1 MNGKLKKIAISALC
15 LILIIPAFALVG
27 CGGKEEEK
35 PSVTVTFAQNGA
47 TKSEITV
54 VSGEKID
61 PAAVSAPAPEKD
73 GYVTEWNFDFDL
85 PVTAS
90 RTVSV
95 ISYTEGLTFAKSL
108 KGGEYVVTGYT
119 GRSEDVFMP
128 DFYREKPVA
137 SIRAEAFKGN
147 ETIVSV
153 RFPASLASIGEEAFK
168 ACVNLGGVT
177 FPDTVTTLGAS
188 AFSECEALEEFT
200 FPKNITIVSS
210 RVVQGCNFDFV
221 AVPEGVTTIEAYAF
235 ACRATTIVLPAS
247 LRRIEELGLWANLTT
262 IYYAGEDYRWET
274 VTISEVPYTNGG
286 ITFSAKSVAAER
298 ATVYFYSETA
308 PSKPGNYWHYVSGEP
323 VVWA

>member
-1 MNGKLKKIAISALC
+1 MKARLKKIAVCALC
-15 LILIIPAFALVG
+15 AALILSAFALVG
-27 CGGKEEEK
+27 CGEKEEDK
-35 PSVTVTFAQNGA
+35 PSFTVTFAQGGA

-61 PAAVSAPAPEKD
+61 SAAVAAPDKEQD
-73 GYVTEWNFDFDL
+73 GFVTEWNFDFDL
-85 PVTAS
+85 PVTES
-90 RTVSV
+90 RTVST

-153 RFPASLASIGEEAFK
+153 RFPASLVSIGEEAFK
-168 ACVNLGGVT
+168 ACVNLGSVN
-177 FPDTVTTLGAS
+177 FPDAVTTLGAS
-188 AFSECEALEEFT
+188 AFSECEGLEEFT

-221 AVPEGVTTIEAYAF
+221 AVPEGVTAIEPYAF
-235 ACRATTIVLPAS
+235 ACKATTIVLPAS

-286 ITFSAKSVAAER
+286 ITFSAKSVATER

>member
-1 MNGKLKKIAISALC
+1 MNEKLKKIAISALC

-35 PSVTVTFAQNGA
+35 PSVTVTFAQNGV

-85 PVTAS
+85 PVTES
-90 RTVSV
+90 RTVSTV
-95 ISYTEGLTFAKSL
+95 SYTEGLTFAKSL

-119 GRSEDVFMP
+119 GRSENVFMP

-153 RFPASLASIGEEAFK
+153 RFPASLVSIGEEAFK
-168 ACVNLGGVT
+168 ACVNLGSVN
-177 FPDTVTTLGAS
+177 FPDAVTTLGAS
-188 AFSECEALEEFT
+188 AFSECEGLEEFT

-247 LRRIEELGLWANLTT
+247 LSSI
-262 IYYAGEDYRWET
+262 
-274 VTISEVPYTNGG
+274 
-286 ITFSAKSVAAER
+286 
-298 ATVYFYSETA
+298 
-308 PSKPGNYWHYVSGEP
+308 
-323 VVWA
+323 

>member
-1 MNGKLKKIAISALC
+1 MHGKLKKIAISEFC
-15 LILIIPAFALVG
+15 LILITSVFALVG
-27 CGGKEEEK
+27 CGEKEEEK
-35 PSVTVTFAQNGA
+35 PSVTITFAQNGA

-61 PAAVSAPAPEKD
+61 PAAVTKPTAEKD

-85 PVTAS
+85 PVTES
-90 RTVSV
+90 RTVST
-95 ISYTEGLTFAKSL
+95 ISYTDGLTFSKSL

-119 GRSEDVFMP
+119 GQSEEVFMP

-153 RFPASLASIGEEAFK
+153 RFPASLVSIGEEAFK
-168 ACVNLGGVT
+168 GCVNLGGVS

-188 AFSECEALEEFT
+188 AFAECEGLEEFV

-221 AVPEGVTTIEAYAF
+221 AVPVGVTAIEAYAF
-235 ACRATTIVLPAS
+235 ACKATTIVLPAS

-274 VTISEVPYTNGG
+274 VTISDVPYTNHG
-286 ITFSAKSVAAER
+286 ITFSAKSIATER

-308 PSKPGNYWHYVSGEP
+308 PTKSGNYWHYVSGVP
-323 VVWA
+323 TVWA